1 MITARRVG
9 LRSYLGPLKIMHLP
23 PEFLMTRKSRLSKA
37 DLDLL
42 KTFDAPTVCNVVD
55 LFEIRPKNVGYT
67 DGTINCCFPD
77 LPPMVGYACTMRF
90 RSRHVPAASETAVSV
105 EEQLNAIVELGGPAV
120 AVIQDLDTPPAA
132 ACFGDMRCKM
142 LQTFGSTGLV
152 TSGLGRDL
160 HAIEPLKFPIFVNS
174 VACSHG
180 YDFMESIGLPVQV
193 GGCNVA
199 PGELLFGDRNGI
211 LTIPNDIASQV
222 PSACVEYAKAEK
234 ILLDYLDGDSPTPKG
249 TQQAILECKAQVARL
264 KTQLISKG

>member
-1 MITARRVG
+1 M
-9 LRSYLGPLKIMHLP
+9 YLSM
-23 PEFLMTRKSRLSKA
+23 EFLVTRKSRLSND
-37 DLDLL
+37 DLKLL

-67 DGTINCCFPD
+67 NGTIRCCFPD

-90 RSRHVPAASETAVSV
+90 RSRHAPAASETAVSV

-120 AVIQDLDTPPAA
+120 AVIQDLDIPPAA
-132 ACFGDMRCKM
+132 ACFGDIRCKM

-160 HAIEPLKFPIFVNS
+160 HAIEPLKFPIFVNG

-193 GGCNVA
+193 
-199 PGELLFGDRNGI
+199 GDRNGI

-249 TQQAILECKAQVARL
+249 AQQAMLECRARVVLL
-264 KTQLISKG
+264 KKQLLSRG